1 MIHDKPSIVAALND
15 VSQSVSADLAAMTP
29 AQFEHSVPPEWSAS
43 GYLKHL
49 LLSVKPF
56 VRGLGV
62 PKLVLAGMFGKSQH
76 PPMTYQ
82 ALTEDYQRR
91 VNEGVRAEDF
101 SDVTPNVFRMPADL
115 PDAKAYLS
123 AQWDK
128 ANAELVAALG
138 HWTEDQLDQ
147 HQLPHPAIGAISV
160 RSMLFFTVYHNRL
173 HAQDIRRVGR

>member
-1 MIHDKPSIVAALND
+1 
-15 VSQSVSADLAAMTP
+15 
-29 AQFEHSVPPEWSAS
+29 
-43 GYLKHL
+43 
-49 LLSVKPF
+49 
-56 VRGLGV
+56 
-62 PKLVLAGMFGKSQH
+62 MFGKSQH